1 MPAKSRPRRKSPE
14 SPPGSGTL
22 PPVEPLLAWFDHSA
36 RDLPWRRTRDPYAV
50 WISEIMLQQTQVR
63 TVIPYWE
70 RWMRELPNVAALAEA
85 AEERVLKLWEGLGY
99 YSRARNLQRAA
110 KRIAARP
117 GGRFPENPA
126 EILELPGIGRYTAGA
141 IASIAFDQA
150 EPILDGNVIR
160 VLTRVLALPGDPKS
174 RPVNEQLW
182 TTASALVRT
191 VAEATASGS
200 RRCARFNQALME
212 LGATVCTPSKPQCG
226 ACPWADACSA
236 RRLEQVDR
244 FPQIAARPVVTARYF
259 ATAVLRHRQRHLVR
273 RRNEDA
279 VNAGFWEFPNV
290 EIAHDDEPGPLI
302 ARWLGLSGVEW
313 SRLPDLRHA
322 ITRYRITQRVVA
334 ATAEPDLRRVSG
346 EWRWVTRRE
355 LDALALTG
363 AHRRIARSLD
373 DAC

>member
-1 MPAKSRPRRKSPE
+1 
-14 SPPGSGTL
+14 
-22 PPVEPLLAWFDHSA
+22 
-36 RDLPWRRTRDPYAV
+36 
-50 WISEIMLQQTQVR
+50 
-63 TVIPYWE
+63 
-70 RWMRELPNVAALAEA
+70 MRELPDVAALAEA
-85 AEERVLKLWEGLGY
+85 GEERVLKLWEGLGY

-110 KRIAARP
+110 TRIAARP
-117 GGRFPENPA
+117 GGRFPEIPA
-126 EILELPGIGRYTAGA
+126 EILELAGIGRYTAGA
-141 IASIAFDQA
+141 IASIAFDQP

-174 RPVNEQLW
+174 KPVNEQLW
-182 TTASALVRT
+182 SAAAALVRT
-191 VAEATASGS
+191 AAEATASGS

-212 LGATVCTPSKPQCG
+212 LGATVCTPSTPKCRG
-226 ACPWADACSA
+226 CPWTDACSA
-236 RRLEQVDR
+236 RRLGQTDR
-244 FPQIAARPVVTARYF
+244 FPQTIARPVVTARYF

-290 EIAHDDEPGPLI
+290 EIAQDDEPAPLI

-334 ATAEPDLRRVSG
+334 ATAEPDLRRVPG

-363 AHRRIARSLD
+363 AHRRIARSLE
-373 DAC
+373 DAG

>member
-1 MPAKSRPRRKSPE
+1 
-14 SPPGSGTL
+14 
-22 PPVEPLLAWFDHSA
+22 VEPLLAWFDQNA
-36 RDLPWRRTRDPYAV
+36 RDLPWRRSRDPYAV

-70 RWMRELPNVAALAEA
+70 RWMRELPDVAALAEA
-85 AEERVLKLWEGLGY
+85 GEERVLKLWEGLGY

-110 KRIAARP
+110 TRIAARP
-117 GGRFPENPA
+117 GGRFPEIPA
-126 EILELPGIGRYTAGA
+126 EILELAGIGRYTAGA
-141 IASIAFDQA
+141 IASIAFDQP

-174 RPVNEQLW
+174 KPVNEQLW
-182 TTASALVRT
+182 SAAAALVRT
-191 VAEATASGS
+191 AAEATASGS

-212 LGATVCTPSKPQCG
+212 LGATVCTPSTPKCRG
-226 ACPWADACSA
+226 CPWTDACSA
-236 RRLEQVDR
+236 RRLGQTDR
-244 FPQIAARPVVTARYF
+244 FPQTVARPVVTARYF

-290 EIAHDDEPGPLI
+290 EIAQDDEPAPLI

-334 ATAEPDLRRVSG
+334 ATAEPDLRRVPG

-363 AHRRIARSLD
+363 AHRRIARSLE
-373 DAC
+373 DAG